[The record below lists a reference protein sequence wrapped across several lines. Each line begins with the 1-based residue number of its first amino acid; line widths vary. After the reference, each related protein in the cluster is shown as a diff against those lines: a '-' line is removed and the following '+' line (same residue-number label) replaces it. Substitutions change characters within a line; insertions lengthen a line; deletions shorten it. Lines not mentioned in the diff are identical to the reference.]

1 MTRVIKFHVI
11 LISMILL
18 FFILNNIGEGNP
30 IMYINNMFLTLFSV
44 AYIIFLMTQK
54 EIEK

>member
-1 MTRVIKFHVI
+1 MTRVIKFHII
-11 LISMILL
+11 LVSMILI

-30 IMYINNMFLTLFSV
+30 IMYINNIFLTLFSV
-44 AYIIFLMTQK
+44 AYIIFLITEK